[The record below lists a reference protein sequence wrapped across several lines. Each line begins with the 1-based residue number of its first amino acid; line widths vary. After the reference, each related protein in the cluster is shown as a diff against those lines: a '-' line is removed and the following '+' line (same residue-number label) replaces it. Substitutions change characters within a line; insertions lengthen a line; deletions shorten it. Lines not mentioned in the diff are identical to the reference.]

1 METETDSCTV
11 HIRHSHTNIVSIEK
25 NNEIIYQADAGRA
38 SEAQAEDEVPAI
50 HRYTLKELLQ
60 YVREVPV
67 SEIDFIREAFS
78 MNMDLLE
85 EGIQSDRTTITRRT
99 SEGEWAQDYLPRM
112 LKAPPCCV
120 TAPSRHLGAGT

>member
-1 METETDSCTV
+1 M
-11 HIRHSHTNIVSIEK
+11 
-25 NNEIIYQADAGRA
+25 
-38 SEAQAEDEVPAI
+38 PAI

-85 EGIQSDRTTITRRT
+85 EGIQSDLGQRSRRQAGRRMGARL
-99 SEGEWAQDYLPRM
+99 SPRM
-112 LKAPPCCV
+112 LKAPPGS
-120 TAPSRHLGAGT
+120 AA

>member
-1 METETDSCTV
+1 MC
-11 HIRHSHTNIVSIEK
+11 IRDR
-25 NNEIIYQADAGRA
+25 YQADADHA
-38 SEAQAEDEVPAI
+38 SEVRAEDEVPAI

-85 EGIQSDRTTITRRT
+85 MCIRDS
-99 SEGEWAQDYLPRM
+99 L
-112 LKAPPCCV
+112 L
-120 TAPSRHLGAGT
+120 